1 MRIECPI
8 CEYQIDLDSTSDL
21 STPMTCG
28 SCNKSFSFSPDLV
41 IQPGQKI
48 PADTL
53 QNPTLPTPKISS
65 DSQIPSSVHSDP
77 DRPRSKKP
85 IYRRKYRKLKQ
96 MLVVGLLGICA
107 LVLIGLII
115 YSGSIRDAITGPS
128 EASDLTETT
137 QIEPEPL
144 VEKREVPEFDDSQ
157 NQTDPMPPL
166 ALRANGSETDLLD
179 QTAKSENPPE
189 TEPAI
194 EYTEPKPRIFS
205 KKNID
210 DTWLKIQPHL
220 VELTAET
227 AFGSVPATGILIDS
241 RGWVLTS
248 YRAIQGAQEISVSPS
263 RKSIQDPQGE
273 LTDLV
278 RGVIASDPEH
288 DLAILKVNRRF
299 VISLRELTIVDKDRI
314 VVSQHLIQCV
324 PPSNQYQ
331 WPAAECRIENRKTT
345 SKLDESQ
352 QQHLDRIGY
361 RDADLRWMLH
371 RGQSPRNEGG
381 ALVNEDGDLVGMT
394 VKSFPRTSSSDLCL
408 AIPSS
413 YIHDLKQNATDTT
426 TPLPLPE
433 LDHIALTNL
442 AETGQAKSEP
452 DMTSVPVTS
461 SNDGLDVLPK
471 DSLRRPLSLALNRA
485 GRKCGEFGWWPT
497 SDEQAADIQQFVDQ
511 LVTARRV
518 ILAEP
523 DDEKEAPTLQKQVD
537 YWWPQFSAGFQPPD
551 GLSEEAKSQLNRRY
565 ENDMQNE
572 TVLNFVAF
580 TTVHIPLSMGVDA
593 AINNKESAEP
603 TITFK
608 TAGTDLLLTANEDTE
623 WPPLRPGTPCLI
635 LGELQPELMYI
646 VDSEGKDLE
655 ISLLVKAYF
664 LLPLERQR

>member
-8 CEYQIDLDSTSDL
+8 CEYQIDLDTTPDL
-21 STPMTCG
+21 STPMICG
-28 SCNKSFSFSPDLV
+28 SCNKPFSFSPDLV
-41 IQPGQKI
+41 IQPTQKI
-48 PADTL
+48 PTDTL
-53 QNPTLPTPKISS
+53 LKPTFPTAKIISDLQLP
-65 DSQIPSSVHSDP
+65 PSVQSDP
-77 DRPRSKKP
+77 DRPRSKKT
-85 IYRRKYRKLKQ
+85 IYRRKHRKLKQ
-96 MLVVGLLGICA
+96 MLVVGLLGICT
-107 LVLIGLII
+107 LVLIGLIVF
-115 YSGSIRDAITGPS
+115 SGSIREAITGPS

-137 QIEPEPL
+137 QIESEPL
-144 VEKREVPEFDDSQ
+144 VEKREAPEFDDSQ
-157 NQTDPMPPL
+157 NQLPLSPL
-166 ALRANGSETDLLD
+166 AGANRLELG
-179 QTAKSENPPE
+179 QTIQTVTPENPPE
-189 TEPAI
+189 TEPTI

-248 YRAIQGAQEISVSPS
+248 YRAIQGAKEISVSPS

-278 RGVIASDPEH
+278 RGVISSDPEH

-299 VISLRELTIVDKDRI
+299 VISLRELTIVDEDRI

-352 QQHLDRIGY
+352 QQYLDRIGY

-381 ALVNEDGDLVGMT
+381 ALVNEKGDLVGMT
-394 VKSFPRTSSSDLCL
+394 VKSFPRTSSNDLCL

-413 YIHDLKQNATDTT
+413 YILDLKQNATDTT

-433 LDHIALTNL
+433 LDRADSRRI

-452 DMTSVPVTS
+452 NMSSAPVTS
-461 SNDGLDVLPK
+461 NNDGLAVLPK

-485 GRKCGEFGWWPT
+485 GQKCGEFGWWPT
-497 SDEQAADIQQFVDQ
+497 GDEQASDIQQFVDH

-518 ILAEP
+518 IMAEP
-523 DDEKEAPTLQKQVD
+523 DDEKEVPTLQKQVD
-537 YWWPQFSAGFQPPD
+537 YWWPQFSSGFQPPD

-565 ENDMQNE
+565 ENEMKKE
-572 TVLNFVAF
+572 KVLNFVAF

-635 LGELQPELMYI
+635 LGDLQPGIVYI
-646 VDSEGKDLE
+646 ENWEGTNME
-655 ISLLVKAYF
+655 MSLPVKAYF
-664 LLPLERQR
+664 LLPLEPQR